1 MIEEVDFETYLY
13 VSRNKFEI
21 SLFDKVESKNLYKN
35 ESKIKNNLDNIS
47 FLDLSKFLDENIF
60 KIEKLIGKF
69 IKNIFLIVEYNNNLD
84 VNICIK
90 KKNYDNL
97 LSKKNLEYALIDVR
111 DLFMENYKKQ
121 TIMHIII
128 NNYLIDGKYHSSFV
142 NNLKCDYLCLE
153 VSFISL
159 SSEFIYKFEK
169 ILEKYQITIS
179 QTLSGN
185 YIKHFFNEKNIDIC
199 DMAQKITHGCN
210 ENEVAIIPKN
220 KENKGFFEKFFQLFS

>member
-84 VNICIK
+84 VNI
-90 KKNYDNL
+90 
-97 LSKKNLEYALIDVR
+97 
-111 DLFMENYKKQ
+111 
-121 TIMHIII
+121 
-128 NNYLIDGKYHSSFV
+128 
-142 NNLKCDYLCLE
+142 
-153 VSFISL
+153 
-159 SSEFIYKFEK
+159 
-169 ILEKYQITIS
+169 
-179 QTLSGN
+179 
-185 YIKHFFNEKNIDIC
+185 
-199 DMAQKITHGCN
+199 
-210 ENEVAIIPKN
+210 
-220 KENKGFFEKFFQLFS
+220 